1 MIRLFGY
8 VIDADNNCFV
18 VGKEKPRTVKDT
30 GAVETY
36 IAAPRYY
43 PTLEAAIIGVKNCV
57 QRDMVA
63 QEDMSLAEAIAKVQE
78 VNRAFAKELQ
88 DRMNME

>member
-18 VGKEKPRTVKDT
+18 VGKDKPRTVKDT

-57 QRDMVA
+57 QRDMVS
-63 QEDMSLAEAIAKVQE
+63 QEDMSLAEAITKVQE
-78 VNRAFAKELQ
+78 INMAFAKEL
-88 DRMNME
+88 RGVLNG

>member
-43 PTLEAAIIGVKNCV
+43 PTLDAAIIGVKNSV
-57 QRDMVA
+57 QRDMVSR
-63 QEDMSLAEAIAKVQE
+63 EDMSLAEAITKVQE
-78 VNRAFAKELQ
+78 INLAFANEL
-88 DRMNME
+88 RGIRNG

>member
-8 VIDADNNCFV
+8 VLDADNNCFV

-57 QRDMVA
+57 QRDMVS
-63 QEDMSLAEAIAKVQE
+63 QEDMSLAEAITKVQE
-78 VNRAFAKELQ
+78 INMAFAKEL
-88 DRMNME
+88 RGVLNG

>member
-8 VIDADNNCFV
+8 VIDADNNCFI
-18 VGKEKPRTVKDT
+18 VGKERPRVVKDT
-30 GAVETY
+30 GTVETY

-57 QRDMVA
+57 QRDMVT
-63 QEDMSLAEAIAKVQE
+63 QDDMSLSEAIVKVQE
-78 VNRAFAKELQ
+78 INRAFAKEL
-88 DRMNME
+88 RGVSNG

>member
-8 VIDADNNCFV
+8 VIDSDNNCFI
-18 VGKEKPRTVKDT
+18 VGKERSRVVKDT

-43 PTLEAAIIGVKNCV
+43 PTLEAAIIGVKNSV
-57 QRDMVA
+57 QREVVA
-63 QEDMSLAEAIAKVQE
+63 QEDMSLYEAIVKVQE
-78 VNRAFAKELQ
+78 INLAFAEEL
-88 DRMNME
+88 RGVRNG

>member
-63 QEDMSLAEAIAKVQE
+63 RRDMSLAEAIAKIQE
-78 VNRAFAKELQ
+78 INRAFTKEMRGVL
-88 DRMNME
+88 NG

>member
-43 PTLEAAIIGVKNCV
+43 PTLEAAIIGVKNSV
-57 QRDMVA
+57 QRDMVS
-63 QEDMSLAEAIAKVQE
+63 QEDMPLAEAITKVQKINME
-78 VNRAFAKELQ
+78 FAKEL
-88 DRMNME
+88 RGVLNG